1 MDCRRLWEAFRFSS
15 FDIFPMSSGREGILF
30 LARVK
35 FFIILNEPML
45 EGRLVILLFERS
57 RFLSLP
63 ST

>member
-1 MDCRRLWEAFRFSS
+1 
-15 FDIFPMSSGREGILF
+15 MSSGREGILF

-57 RFLSLP
+57 RFLKLP